1 MLELGY
7 STVEGD
13 TEAAKANF
21 KIGYTIYISG
31 DILKKMKRGGRGA
44 RRSEEGRRGEWR
56 G

>member
-31 DILKKMKRGGRGA
+31 DILKKNEE
-44 RRSEEGRRGEWR
+44 RRERSGEK
-56 G
+56 